1 MPLIWLAQT
10 LLHFFGKNALH
21 FSNYYLVWHTVTS
34 GFIALN
40 LPPAGWMHTNK
51 RWFQKHGFNYCNN
64 KKKSIFPSF
73 FQQISHA
80 ACLPGFRR
88 QTSWPH
94 RTLIVYGGDL
104 VAVSLSCPGPDGH
117 KSRRQARLQPL
128 LPSTGSDGCGSL
140 CCFSLQMGGASSY
153 NTQFLSHSGPRGPPG
168 MAPSGMVGSR
178 PPSMGPMYPQQGQRL
193 PQHPVYP
200 GGQQGPPRHQQ
211 SLKRP
216 YNSDVSGDSSS
227 PTWSVTVALFQ
238 NLVSFIWHQTCSWH
252 ESYENLRCTC
262 IIYR

>member
-1 MPLIWLAQT
+1 M
-10 LLHFFGKNALH
+10 
-21 FSNYYLVWHTVTS
+21 
-34 GFIALN
+34 
-40 LPPAGWMHTNK
+40 NK
-51 RWFQKHGFNYCNN
+51 LWFQKHGFNYS
-64 KKKSIFPSF
+64 KKKKKKWSIFPSF

-88 QTSWPH
+88 QTSRPH

-117 KSRRQARLQPL
+117 KSQQQARLQPL

-140 CCFSLQMGGASSY
+140 CCFALQMGGASSY

-211 SLKRP
+211 GLKRP

-238 NLVSFIWHQTCSWH
+238 NLVSFMTSDLFLTQKLW
-252 ESYENLRCTC
+252 ESKMHMYHLQ
-262 IIYR
+262 IMS

>member
-1 MPLIWLAQT
+1 MVLIIAT
-10 LLHFFGKNALH
+10 TKKKAFSPH
-21 FSNYYLVWHTVTS
+21 FSSRFHMPPVCPGLDGRHHGHT
-34 GFIALN
+34 GL
-40 LPPAGWMHTNK
+40 
-51 RWFQKHGFNYCNN
+51 
-64 KKKSIFPSF
+64 
-73 FQQISHA
+73 
-80 ACLPGFRR
+80 
-88 QTSWPH
+88 
-94 RTLIVYGGDL
+94 LIVYGGDL

-227 PTWSVTVALFQ
+227 PT
-238 NLVSFIWHQTCSWH
+238 
-252 ESYENLRCTC
+252 
-262 IIYR
+262 